1 LYNEIETIKKEI
13 AKEDKSQDISEENL
27 DPIANGSAAESRKS
41 GSQVEGVSIDNGL
54 ELPEGSTLLPVALAE
69 FLRFLEDEF
78 SPIEKIIRA
87 LVSRNS
93 IQFEYLWRLFP
104 VGSVVTFKDPHS
116 GLDCAGQVLH
126 SKFSFL
132 I

>member
-1 LYNEIETIKKEI
+1 LYNEIETIKREI
-13 AKEDKSQDISEENL
+13 AKEDKSRDISEENL
-27 DPIANGSAAESRKS
+27 DPVASGSATETREF

-54 ELPEGSTLLPVALAE
+54 ELPEGSTLLSDTLAE
-69 FLRFLEDEF
+69 LLRFLEEEF
-78 SPIEKIIRA
+78 SPVENIIRA

-104 VGSVVTFKDPHS
+104 VSSVVTFKDPHS
-116 GLDCAGQVLH
+116 GLDCAGQVLR

-132 I
+132 T